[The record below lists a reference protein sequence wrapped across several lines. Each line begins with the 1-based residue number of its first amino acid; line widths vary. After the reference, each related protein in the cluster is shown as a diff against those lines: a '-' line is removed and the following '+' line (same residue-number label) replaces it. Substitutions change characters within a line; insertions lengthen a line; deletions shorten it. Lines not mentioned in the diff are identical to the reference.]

1 MLKFGERLEGHELVV
16 GLRSPGVDLDGVPQ
30 RDHQKLDTL
39 VLHDL
44 EVNSTLKNGKIN
56 NRFNCYL
63 YNLLLCSNKT

>member
-44 EVNSTLKNGKIN
+44 EVNSTLKTAK
-56 NRFNCYL
+56 Y
-63 YNLLLCSNKT
+63 